1 MLTALKLSTEVQDFE
16 GLIRSVGEGL
26 QKLPEGDVENTIV
39 QSNAM
44 FVDGSMSV
52 LPPFS
57 ANLGAHFKSTAQ
69 EVKYKATIE
78 QCRFLG

>member
-16 GLIRSVGEGL
+16 CLIRSVGEGL
-26 QKLPEGDVENTIV
+26 QKVPEGDVKKTLV
-39 QSNAM
+39 QANAM

-52 LPPFS
+52 LPAFS
-57 ANLGAHFKSTAQ
+57 ANLGTHFFSAAQ
-69 EVKYKATIE
+69 EVRLKTPQN